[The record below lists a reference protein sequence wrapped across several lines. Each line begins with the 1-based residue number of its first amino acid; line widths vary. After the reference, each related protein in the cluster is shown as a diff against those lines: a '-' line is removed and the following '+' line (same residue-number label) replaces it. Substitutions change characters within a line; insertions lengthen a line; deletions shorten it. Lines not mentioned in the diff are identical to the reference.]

1 MRGFSRSS
9 ASLSSVDAQPV
20 GRLGVG
26 PCGLR
31 VLDHVAVE
39 ALAVADGRLEADGVL
54 DELEQLADAL
64 RREAGLDA
72 RSRSSVG
79 SRFELLGERCG
90 GRA

>member
-1 MRGFSRSS
+1 MRGFRRSS
-9 ASLSSVDAQPV
+9 AAESSRRAQPV

-39 ALAVADGRLEADGVL
+39 ALAVADGRLEADGIL
-54 DELEQLADAL
+54 DELQQLLDAL
-64 RREAGLDA
+64 GGEAGLDCDLVGRSGRGSASA
-72 RSRSSVG
+72 RG
-79 SRFELLGERCG
+79 CG